1 MLIGNIV
8 SPLQTRTRLRQ
19 GEMMAEEE
27 VWLAVWAT
35 SSKGLASSV
44 FLPLTGPQMML
55 LLVLFDPWKG
65 NRVTHVCYKVRKVWG
80 ENWDGKSKLES
91 ESEGAKRKT
100 LQICSHCSRR
110 RAYVQRSKTSVENMN

>member
-1 MLIGNIV
+1 MASWTWPLGSKATMLIGSLV
-8 SPLQTRTRLRQ
+8 SPPQTRTGLRQ
-19 GEMMAEEE
+19 GEMMAEL

-65 NRVTHVCYKVRKVWG
+65 NRVTHVCYKVRKV
-80 ENWDGKSKLES
+80 
-91 ESEGAKRKT
+91 
-100 LQICSHCSRR
+100 
-110 RAYVQRSKTSVENMN
+110 

>member
-1 MLIGNIV
+1 MLIGSLV
-8 SPLQTRTRLRQ
+8 SPPQTRTGLRE
-19 GEMMAEEE
+19 GETMAEV

-65 NRVTHVCYKVRKVWG
+65 NRVTHVCYKVRKV
-80 ENWDGKSKLES
+80 
-91 ESEGAKRKT
+91 
-100 LQICSHCSRR
+100 
-110 RAYVQRSKTSVENMN
+110 

>member
-1 MLIGNIV
+1 MSL
-8 SPLQTRTRLRQ
+8 LLRLGRVRQ
-19 GEMMAEEE
+19 GEMMAES

-65 NRVTHVCYKVRKVWG
+65 NRVTHVCYKVRKV
-80 ENWDGKSKLES
+80 
-91 ESEGAKRKT
+91 
-100 LQICSHCSRR
+100 
-110 RAYVQRSKTSVENMN
+110 

>member
-1 MLIGNIV
+1 MATIIVTTIGNLV
-8 SPLQTRTRLRQ
+8 SPPQTRTRLRQ

-55 LLVLFDPWKG
+55 LLVLFDPWKR
-65 NRVTHVCYKVRKVWG
+65 NRVTHVGYKVRKV
-80 ENWDGKSKLES
+80 
-91 ESEGAKRKT
+91 
-100 LQICSHCSRR
+100 
-110 RAYVQRSKTSVENMN
+110 

>member
-1 MLIGNIV
+1 
-8 SPLQTRTRLRQ
+8 
-19 GEMMAEEE
+19 MAKV

-65 NRVTHVCYKVRKVWG
+65 NRVTHVCYKVRKV
-80 ENWDGKSKLES
+80 
-91 ESEGAKRKT
+91 
-100 LQICSHCSRR
+100 
-110 RAYVQRSKTSVENMN
+110 

>member
-19 GEMMAEEE
+19 GEMMAEE

-35 SSKGLASSV
+35 SSKGLSSPI

-65 NRVTHVCYKVRKVWG
+65 NGVTHVCYKVRKV
-80 ENWDGKSKLES
+80 
-91 ESEGAKRKT
+91 
-100 LQICSHCSRR
+100 
-110 RAYVQRSKTSVENMN
+110 

>member
-1 MLIGNIV
+1 MLIGSLV
-8 SPLQTRTRLRQ
+8 SPPQTRTRLRQ
-19 GEMMAEEE
+19 GENMAEA

-65 NRVTHVCYKVRKVWG
+65 NRVTHVCYKVRKV
-80 ENWDGKSKLES
+80 
-91 ESEGAKRKT
+91 
-100 LQICSHCSRR
+100 
-110 RAYVQRSKTSVENMN
+110 

>member
-1 MLIGNIV
+1 MLIGSLV
-8 SPLQTRTRLRQ
+8 SPPQTRTRLRQ
-19 GEMMAEEE
+19 GEMIAEA

-65 NRVTHVCYKVRKVWG
+65 NRVTHVCYKVRKV
-80 ENWDGKSKLES
+80 
-91 ESEGAKRKT
+91 
-100 LQICSHCSRR
+100 
-110 RAYVQRSKTSVENMN
+110 

>member
-8 SPLQTRTRLRQ
+8 SPLQPRTRLRQ
-19 GEMMAEEE
+19 GEMMAKV

-65 NRVTHVCYKVRKVWG
+65 NRVTHVGYKVRKV
-80 ENWDGKSKLES
+80 
-91 ESEGAKRKT
+91 
-100 LQICSHCSRR
+100 
-110 RAYVQRSKTSVENMN
+110 